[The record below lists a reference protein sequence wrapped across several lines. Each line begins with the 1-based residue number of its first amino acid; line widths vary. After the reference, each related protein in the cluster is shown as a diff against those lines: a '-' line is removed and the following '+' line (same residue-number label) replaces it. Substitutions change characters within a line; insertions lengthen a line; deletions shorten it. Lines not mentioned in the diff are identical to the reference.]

1 MTGGLKNESTKR
13 NTHVLLHENMRGK
26 RFRRNSMKNDRK
38 KDREKEIVCKIRER
52 KEKKPPLSPRNESN
66 QVFN

>member
-1 MTGGLKNESTKR
+1 MSRRNETRTFFCMK
-13 NTHVLLHENMRGK
+13 NMRGK
-26 RFRRNSMKNDRK
+26 RFRGNSMENGRR